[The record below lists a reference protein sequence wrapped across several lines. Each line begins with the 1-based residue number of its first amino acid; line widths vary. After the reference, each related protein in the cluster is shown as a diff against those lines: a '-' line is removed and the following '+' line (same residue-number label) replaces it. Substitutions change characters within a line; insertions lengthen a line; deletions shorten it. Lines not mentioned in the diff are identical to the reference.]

1 MKIISP
7 SLLSADFR
15 NIAKNIKEVEA
26 AGANRLHLDVMDGHF
41 VPALTFGPL
50 IIQAIRKCTQC
61 HLETHLMIQDPHK
74 SIDQYINAGSD
85 TIIIH
90 LEASKNPRDELSY
103 IRKNNVCAGIAINP
117 DTDENLLKPLIE
129 YLDYILIMSVFPGLG
144 GQDFISS
151 TLDKMKNIVHM
162 RENRDITIAVDGGV
176 NLETI
181 SKVYETGIDV
191 TIVGSD
197 LFRSKNVF
205 QRFKDLLDA

>member
-1 MKIISP
+1 
-7 SLLSADFR
+7 
-15 NIAKNIKEVEA
+15 
-26 AGANRLHLDVMDGHF
+26 
-41 VPALTFGPL
+41 
-50 IIQAIRKCTQC
+50 
-61 HLETHLMIQDPHK
+61 
-74 SIDQYINAGSD
+74 
-85 TIIIH
+85 
-90 LEASKNPRDELSY
+90 
-103 IRKNNVCAGIAINP
+103 
-117 DTDENLLKPLIE
+117 
-129 YLDYILIMSVFPGLG
+129 MSVFPGLG
-144 GQDFISS
+144 GQDFILS